1 MKEQKFQFNNG
12 KGEHFD
18 YQQNYSLKIKQLS
31 ENSKSTNDRA
41 KNFNLSNDRAENFNV
56 SNARAENLN

>member
-1 MKEQKFQFNNG
+1 MAKEKLLIIC
-12 KGEHFD
+12 KVIC
-18 YQQNYSLKIKQLS
+18 SLKHKQFS

-56 SNARAENLN
+56 SNARAKNLN